1 VSSERAGAPPG
12 GACPNALIPHWFDN
26 GDAKQCEFLLHCNIA
41 PLDFRAKDFTG
52 EVFIP
57 D

>member
-1 VSSERAGAPPG
+1 
-12 GACPNALIPHWFDN
+12 LIPHWFDI
-26 GDAKQCEFLLHCNIA
+26 GDAKQCEFLLRCNIA
-41 PLDFRAKDFTG
+41 ALDFRAKDFTG